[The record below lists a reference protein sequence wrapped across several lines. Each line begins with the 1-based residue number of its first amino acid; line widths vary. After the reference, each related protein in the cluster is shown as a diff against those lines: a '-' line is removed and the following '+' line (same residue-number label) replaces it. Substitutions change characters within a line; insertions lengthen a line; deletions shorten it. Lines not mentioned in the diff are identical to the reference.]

1 MSVSSHT
8 RVTSRKSGKPSWEV
22 DRLVR
27 YGSDFRVLRDLG
39 PMNNKQT
46 NKEQFR
52 KEKAHAGNH
61 GQLQNKTN
69 KQTS

>member
-39 PMNNKQT
+39 PMKNKAT
-46 NKEQFR
+46 KIL
-52 KEKAHAGNH
+52 KVEKRRRDME
-61 GQLQNKTN
+61 
-69 KQTS
+69 